1 MLVSTQGELPA
12 LLVTATGA
20 LARAAPVAPVPMIWA
35 VAGVLISAVPPPLPP
50 PAATVKGKNAHAGS
64 GQGESIEGDIFQG
77 DSFELECGK
86 ACILYDNSLR
96 NISPIRVKGLP
107 VGV

>member
-1 MLVSTQGELPA
+1 MAAVPDKVVL
-12 LLVTATGA
+12 GA
-20 LARAAPVAPVPMIWA
+20 GLTAAP
-35 VAGVLISAVPPPLPP
+35 PP